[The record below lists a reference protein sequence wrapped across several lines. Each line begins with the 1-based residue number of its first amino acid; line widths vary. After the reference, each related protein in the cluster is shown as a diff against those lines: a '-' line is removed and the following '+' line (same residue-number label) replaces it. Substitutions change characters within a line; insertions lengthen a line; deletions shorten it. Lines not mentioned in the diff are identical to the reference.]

1 MFIAIIL
8 TMFVMGMI
16 LGFVGAGG
24 SGFII
29 AVLTVVFGVSI
40 HTALGTSLAAMV
52 FATISGALS
61 HYREG
66 NVKLSVGIVVGLSGA
81 VGAFFGTKIAAHIA
95 THELTIMTAVIL
107 FLSGIML
114 WIRMF
119 VVKTESSHTK
129 YTGKNSVGYW
139 LAAGVIGL
147 VTGVLSGTFGI
158 GSTPFIQ
165 IGLLTLLGMSVRQA
179 AGTTMMIII
188 PIALSGALSDLS
200 AGVLD
205 LRLLVEVVIG
215 TMAGTYVGAK
225 FTKRVPSVVLR
236 ASLMV
241 LPFIAGTILLL

>member
-1 MFIAIIL
+1 
-8 TMFVMGMI
+8 
-16 LGFVGAGG
+16 
-24 SGFII
+24 
-29 AVLTVVFGVSI
+29 
-40 HTALGTSLAAMV
+40 
-52 FATISGALS
+52 
-61 HYREG
+61 
-66 NVKLSVGIVVGLSGA
+66 
-81 VGAFFGTKIAAHIA
+81 
-95 THELTIMTAVIL
+95 
-107 FLSGIML
+107 
-114 WIRMF
+114 MF
-119 VVKTESSHTK
+119 VVKTESNHGQQI
-129 YTGKNSVGYW
+129 GKKSFGYW
-139 LAAGVIGL
+139 IAAGGIGL

>member
-1 MFIAIIL
+1 M
-8 TMFVMGMI
+8 
-16 LGFVGAGG
+16 
-24 SGFII
+24 
-29 AVLTVVFGVSI
+29 
-40 HTALGTSLAAMV
+40 
-52 FATISGALS
+52 
-61 HYREG
+61 
-66 NVKLSVGIVVGLSGA
+66 
-81 VGAFFGTKIAAHIA
+81 
-95 THELTIMTAVIL
+95 
-107 FLSGIML
+107 
-114 WIRMF
+114 
-119 VVKTESSHTK
+119 
-129 YTGKNSVGYW
+129 
-139 LAAGVIGL
+139 IGL

-205 LRLLVEVVIG
+205 LKLLVEVVIG